1 VMALQRAGV
10 EATVS
15 RRTPRGKRRRGML
28 GSAPNGLDTLD
39 AVGLDDA
46 VRRRTRC
53 GDMVGLDVRSR
64 LGHCRTTNSWWDA
77 HAVRHDPDVSNEQ
90 AHESYNG

>member
-1 VMALQRAGV
+1 MIIGGKIAGPVTVMSLQRAGV

-28 GSAPNGLDTLD
+28 GSAPSGLDTLD

-46 VRRRTRC
+46 VRMRTPLA
-53 GDMVGLDVRSR
+53 GGGGGSLTGSPGGVIAG
-64 LGHCRTTNSWWDA
+64 G
-77 HAVRHDPDVSNEQ
+77 
-90 AHESYNG
+90 